1 MMKRN
6 VFKSVAAG
14 LLLLFSTTVCAQTE
28 TKNYLLVTDK
38 AGAQT
43 AFKLSENP
51 VITIAENEMTVTAG
65 EKELAVSLADMADY
79 KFVTESELPDIPSNI
94 ENAAKEN
101 SKPEFSDGKV
111 YLSGLEAGA
120 IIRVYTLDGIQK
132 MIVTAST
139 DGRACVDLTT
149 LNNGVVYILRTPSA
163 SYKVLNK

>member
-1 MMKRN
+1 MKRN

-14 LLLLFSTTVCAQTE
+14 MLLLASTTASAQAE

-79 KFVTESELPDIPSNI
+79 RLVTESELPDIPSNI
-94 ENAAKEN
+94 ENAAKED
-101 SKPEFSDGKV
+101 SRPEFSDGKV
-111 YLSGLEAGA
+111 YLSGLEAGTK
-120 IIRVYTLDGIQK
+120 IRVYTLDGIQK
-132 MIVTAST
+132 MTVTASA
-139 DGRACVDLTT
+139 DGRACADLTT
-149 LNNGVVYILRTPSA
+149 LKNGVVYILRTPSA